1 MNDNP
6 FSAWADQLLNYQR
19 QYQNAWQALVS
30 PPQAP
35 DLWRGVQPSSTSN
48 PWTAALEQWWKTV
61 QPDIA
66 APAQDFCAKLVEQGK
81 TYFQVTD
88 AVTKASQQA
97 ATMGE
102 SASRWHEVLG
112 ETLDVMKAMFGGH
125 KGDVQA
131 ETRQATAFWE
141 LPLNTW
147 QRAVASSSLLPGD
160 FLQSG
165 SALGI
170 NQVRDQLH
178 GRVNQVLSTPA
189 IGSMREQQEQV
200 QNLVKLQLDYQQAL
214 QDYAATYDEIGVKCV
229 EALQEQIQQRMVE
242 GNPIESLREVHDL
255 WIDSC
260 EQAYANYVVTDK
272 YVGVYGRLVN
282 SLMALTRHGTMMVD
296 QVLSAMNMPTRSEVD
311 TLHRR
316 LQETRRESKVLR
328 AELDSLRKMLRS
340 EMQSSRRS
348 PQTGN
353 GRSDDIV
360 SRVGSTS
367 KAGRAGKAALPA
379 SALKSSAKARS
390 RAKRSGPSAKQ
401 S

>member
-1 MNDNP
+1 
-6 FSAWADQLLNYQR
+6 
-19 QYQNAWQALVS
+19 
-30 PPQAP
+30 
-35 DLWRGVQPSSTSN
+35 
-48 PWTAALEQWWKTV
+48 
-61 QPDIA
+61 
-66 APAQDFCAKLVEQGK
+66 
-81 TYFQVTD
+81 
-88 AVTKASQQA
+88 
-97 ATMGE
+97 
-102 SASRWHEVLG
+102 
-112 ETLDVMKAMFGGH
+112 
-125 KGDVQA
+125 
-131 ETRQATAFWE
+131 
-141 LPLNTW
+141 
-147 QRAVASSSLLPGD
+147 
-160 FLQSG
+160 
-165 SALGI
+165 LGI

-200 QNLVKLQLDYQQAL
+200 QNLVKLQLGYQQAL

-296 QVLSAMNMPTRSEVD
+296 QVLSAMNMPTRSEMD

-353 GRSDDIV
+353 GKSDDIV